1 MTKNDATPASSV
13 EALARHLA
21 LEHVEQ
27 NDALAEY
34 DWHASDAVWKTG
46 FRDKACRYL
55 TAALGA
61 GASAASTGPEPTR
74 RLYLDLDGVM
84 ADFDAHFPAVFG
96 LDHRGMADDAMWK
109 TINAHPS
116 YFRDMPPCAGAIAFF
131 RSIEHLRPIILTAC
145 PRTNYPHVARQK
157 RAWVREHLSEHV
169 TVLPV
174 LGGRNKP
181 LFMQEP
187 GDVLIDDWDRNTEAW
202 EKAGGVAILHRDF
215 EATAAALVGLFDV
228 APAALA
234 AEPDAGARDK
244 LAEIETLVDAL
255 LCASTS
261 LEETYRNYSLGS
273 QEAALERKI
282 EARDALISAISVA
295 TFAPTPRPEPTPRPV
310 EVERLREERSAI
322 CRELGCIEMP
332 GIPLSFVQD
341 LRRQLTKAHARNGE
355 LIRSWDPATPTE
367 RQELDRMRRG
377 WGPSSPTERERRR
390 QDVAACLQALS
401 TAMTNLSVGEDED
414 VPEEAQ
420 DRLDLAY
427 ERVSQQHTKVVEIL
441 RVLVADPKEWPDIVA
456 AEERGAAR
464 ALSAAQGDQSE
475 KPEVST
481 FSHWTTNDLAAQCRM
496 QSREMLDPEL
506 SRFFTAVSERLL
518 TLSATQGDQPAG
530 DA

>member
-1 MTKNDATPASSV
+1 MQAPPILLND
-13 EALARHLA
+13 R
-21 LEHVEQ
+21 
-27 NDALAEY
+27 
-34 DWHASDAVWKTG
+34 VW
-46 FRDKACRYL
+46 Y
-55 TAALGA
+55 
-61 GASAASTGPEPTR
+61 PTS
-74 RLYLDLDGVM
+74 YLDEIMPEGRPSPSAWLCRLADG
-84 ADFDAHFPAVFG
+84 AHAWGDASLEG
-96 LDHRGMADDAMWK
+96 DDAWK
-109 TINAHPS
+109 
-116 YFRDMPPCAGAIAFF
+116 
-131 RSIEHLRPIILTAC
+131 
-145 PRTNYPHVARQK
+145 
-157 RAWVREHLSEHV
+157 
-169 TVLPV
+169 PV
-174 LGGRNKP
+174 G
-181 LFMQEP
+181 
-187 GDVLIDDWDRNTEAW
+187 
-202 EKAGGVAILHRDF
+202 
-215 EATAAALVGLFDV
+215 
-228 APAALA
+228 
-234 AEPDAGARDK
+234 
-244 LAEIETLVDAL
+244 
-255 LCASTS
+255 
-261 LEETYRNYSLGS
+261 
-273 QEAALERKI
+273 
-282 EARDALISAISVA
+282 
-295 TFAPTPRPEPTPRPV
+295 
-310 EVERLREERSAI
+310 SAI
-322 CRELGCIEMP
+322 CRELGCIEKP

-341 LRRQLTKAHARNGE
+341 LRRQLSKAHARNGE